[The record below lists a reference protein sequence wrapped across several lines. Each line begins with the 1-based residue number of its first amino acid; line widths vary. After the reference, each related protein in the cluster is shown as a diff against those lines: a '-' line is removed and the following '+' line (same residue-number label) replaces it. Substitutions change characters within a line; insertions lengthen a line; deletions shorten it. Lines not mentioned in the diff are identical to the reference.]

1 MTSQDEIR
9 DLDVNQRR
17 RAVKLLKEK
26 FDHQEDKDQVWMDL
40 HSLTQDTY
48 IDVRR
53 SATEALITVFSQIP
67 NKSQAWQDLISLTQD
82 EDRFV
87 RERAAGALKAVFPQ
101 VPDRDQAWQD
111 LISLTQDED
120 RFVRERAAG
129 ALKAVFP
136 QVPDRDQVWQDLISL
151 TQDEDRFVRERAAGA
166 LKAVFQQV
174 PDRDQAWQDLISLT
188 QDTDIDVRRSAIE
201 ALGTAFSQAPD
212 KEQAW
217 QVLRSLTQDTD
228 IDVRWS
234 AAGALEAVF
243 PQVPDRDQAWQD
255 LISLTQDEDSHVRWS
270 AADALGT
277 AFSQAPDKEQAW
289 QVLRSLTQ
297 DEDRFVRE
305 SAAGALGSAF
315 SHVPDKEQ
323 AWQDLIS
330 LTQDEDRFVRERA
343 AGALGSAFSH
353 VPDKEQAWQVL
364 HSLTQD
370 ENSNVRSTSNH
381 SLGRISILRATESD
395 DEFRTYL
402 EEAIEFFRRSSEE
415 AEKYFNPAAFCLP
428 FYLSLHSLLFTEIPR
443 EDEVQRYLAEAKEAI
458 EASESREV
466 LLEAVNNLSKA
477 LQEIRSYSIDDITLR
492 KRDLRSYTKYC
503 LQTAECLRE
512 ARDKAPLAF
521 KIIDYTLIEKSI
533 PIVDQKIKAL
543 FRNVEAATGKLCKST
558 KGTDLEAFGKAAYES
573 TKGLNK
579 VESWIAADQYLERIV
594 PLLKRHCSRLPK
606 EAQEHLKTLV
616 DSQDTASLELRLNTL
631 ESVLLASL
639 VQGENDDRRVIEL
652 KGLLNLRLQGI
663 EFAIINMKEN
673 SGNARK
679 ELYSLKNLIDGLQR
693 EIESQGLDKMELSK
707 SLEERDRTMIDRL
720 NKLREDLIQAVRDT
734 ARLNASKRD
743 IEAIL
748 KEIDNQDRLKK
759 RDVLGIITDISSLAG
774 MALTILL

>member
-67 NKSQAWQDLISLTQD
+67 NKS
-82 EDRFV
+82 
-87 RERAAGALKAVFPQ
+87 
-101 VPDRDQAWQD
+101 QAWQD

-305 SAAGALGSAF
+305 S
-315 SHVPDKEQ
+315 
-323 AWQDLIS
+323 
-330 LTQDEDRFVRERA
+330 A

>member
-67 NKSQAWQDLISLTQD
+67 NKSQA
-82 EDRFV
+82 
-87 RERAAGALKAVFPQ
+87 
-101 VPDRDQAWQD
+101 
-111 LISLTQDED
+111 
-120 RFVRERAAG
+120 
-129 ALKAVFP
+129 
-136 QVPDRDQVWQDLISL
+136 WQDLISL

-305 SAAGALGSAF
+305 S
-315 SHVPDKEQ
+315 
-323 AWQDLIS
+323 
-330 LTQDEDRFVRERA
+330 A